1 MSLPNNNYCV
11 YKHTTPGGKVYI
23 GITKQA
29 VGKRWKNGAG
39 YELCTAFNRAI
50 VKYGW
55 DNITHEIL
63 ETGLDKATACKME
76 QDYIALFDSTNPE
89 HGYNLTNGGEHYE
102 MPEYLRKETAER
114 IRRNYAE
121 HPEIGAKI
129 SAIQKGRKASANTRA
144 KMSEARKRYI
154 EAHPE
159 TREAC
164 GALFRGKTR
173 PPEFAE
179 RLREANYKRVQ
190 CIETGRVFRSIKDA
204 AAAVGVPRTSIS
216 NVLTG
221 RAKTAAGFHFEY
233 YKEAST
239 NAEQ

>member
-1 MSLPNNNYCV
+1 MNQANNNYCV
-11 YKHTTPGGKVYI
+11 YKHTTPSGKAYI

-29 VGKRWKNGAG
+29 VNKRWKNGAG

-89 HGYNLTNGGEHYE
+89 RGYNLTNSGEHYE

-129 SAIQKGRKASANTRA
+129 SAAQIGRKASAETRA
-144 KMSEARKRYI
+144 KMSAARKRYI
-154 EAHPE
+154 SEHPE
-159 TREAC
+159 TREKC
-164 GALFRGKTR
+164 GALFRGRKR
-173 PPEFAE
+173 PAEFSE
-179 RLREANYKRVQ
+179 KLRKANYKRVL
-190 CIETGRVFRSIKDA
+190 CLETGDVFNSVKDA
-204 AAAVGVPRTSIS
+204 AAAFGVPRTSIS

-221 RAKTAAGFHFEY
+221 RAKTAAGLRFQY